1 MPFRR
6 SPDAVSTPVDDGATV
21 VLHLSTQTYF
31 TLNATGE
38 VLWEYLDDHETATKR
53 DLVAALLDHVTT
65 DVDPAQVEADVQA
78 FLTSMRDADLIVAD
92 T

>member
-1 MPFRR
+1 MLFRR
-6 SPDAVSTPVDDGATV
+6 SPDAVSTPVDDDATV

-53 DLVAALLDHVTT
+53 DLVEALLDHVTT
-65 DVDPAQVEADVQA
+65 DVDRSQVEADVQA
-78 FLTSMRDADLIVAD
+78 FLTSMREADLIVAD